1 MRKTGPVR
9 FAAFDLDGNGRGRL
23 EGGQSGQSLIDAH
36 FEVWS
41 LGSACAWWMLWPAG
55 NLLSSGPCRD
65 QHPPIGEI
73 VGLGAAARFNHPGS
87 ASRLA
92 GSHLF
97 LVLRAIRCLFTDL
110 ACVQPLQYLKTC
122 TYLCTRFV
130 FSMSWHVGPVLPL
143 GVLRTRTVA
152 IRRLGQ
158 RVQRL
163 CQRAP
168 ASKRKR
174 GCVLVLGDRPANS
187 FETLEQFPVEP

>member
-1 MRKTGPVR
+1 MSGPGADTRPVSWLSEVVRAGRVRKTGPVR

-23 EGGQSGQSLIDAH
+23 EGGQRGQSLIDAH

-73 VGLGAAARFNHPGS
+73 VGLGAAARFDHPGS

-97 LVLRAIRCLFTDL
+97 LVHGPCMCATFAISQDL
-110 ACVQPLQYLKTC
+110 YIPVHASCPGSSSASASYQNCGHSQAWAAGATTVPACP
-122 TYLCTRFV
+122 
-130 FSMSWHVGPVLPL
+130 S
-143 GVLRTRTVA
+143 
-152 IRRLGQ
+152 
-158 RVQRL
+158 
-163 CQRAP
+163 
-168 ASKRKR
+168 
-174 GCVLVLGDRPANS
+174 
-187 FETLEQFPVEP
+187 